1 MIRRNRPPHSFV
13 TATGFS
19 SALCLPTLPNGS
31 AEPRLVEAMC
41 LPVEVVPTECALAEA
56 ARRMVARAV
65 AWLVVVDGDKPV
77 GSLGGQDVLR
87 AVLAGDPAGQTVGE
101 VMDTSHRYAVLGENL
116 QLVVA
121 RLGAGAVPRPVL
133 VVDDAGRVVG
143 LLDPERV
150 AAALKAAAHE
160 PAPAGRAWLAPAL
173 IRALPDLVWLKDPDG
188 TFLACNHR
196 FERLMGA
203 PEEAVIGHTDYDFMA
218 WDLADSFR
226 QSDLAAIHAG
236 CAQRSE
242 QEVRFADDGHREL
255 VEIIKTPMFDQQG
268 GLIGVLAVGRDIGE
282 ARRAQQALRERE
294 AIFSS
299 IVSQAADS
307 IALMDVESRCFV
319 EFNDACHRNLGYSRE
334 EFARLDV
341 RDIDCL
347 LTPEEIAAGV
357 ARMIGPTGHVLETR
371 HRHRDGSVR
380 DVRVSGRGIRLRGE
394 RRYVAVIWSDITDSK
409 LAESRLRRANAAL
422 HTISECNQAVAR
434 ATDPARLLDEVCGLM
449 VAFGGYLLAAAKFD
463 CAADCGLPVDGQIF
477 GAGCGHVGR
486 LDSFPATPE
495 ADRPTIWRDLS
506 ANPLLAGWAE
516 GLPAG
521 AAMCALPLRAED
533 RSVGVLYVASSA
545 PGAFDEEEVR
555 LLAELGGDI
564 LFGLRVL
571 RDRRERE
578 VAEKRQRVTERQLQ
592 NLVETSP
599 TVLYSLRVTPQ
610 GEVVPITASANVQR
624 VLGYSLEETLR
635 PGWWW
640 DNLHPDDRLKTTRAT
655 EVAASGERV
664 AQAYRFAHG
673 RGGYV
678 WLRDELSRGPAL
690 DDGSCEIVGSLT
702 DISAQ
707 KTIELS
713 LEAQRRVLEK
723 VASGASLAET
733 LDVLLWGVEARLSR
747 VRASVLLL
755 DPDGVHLRHGAARQ
769 LPGGYLRAV
778 DGVAIGEAVGSC
790 GTAAWRGQTVIVRE
804 IATDPLW
811 TDFAGLAAAYGLVAC
826 WSWPIFSRE
835 GRVLGTFAL
844 YPDEPSEPDALTFE
858 QVAIATHLA
867 AIAIARHREESA
879 LRESEARFRQ
889 LFEMAPLPLSFVHA
903 DDSVGDVNRCFIET
917 FGYTRD
923 EVPTVADW
931 LRLAYPDPAYRQQ
944 VEGQHLSQR
953 VREGAER
960 RIEPVE
966 REVTCRNGERRA
978 MLVSGAPVGD
988 SFLMTFF
995 DITEMRRLD
1004 AQLEHYRHHLED
1016 LVTQR
1021 TAQLAEASERAEAAS
1036 RAKSAF
1042 LANMS
1047 HEIRTPMNAILGQ
1060 ARMLERSPLS
1070 QEQEDRL
1077 TRIRQAGSHLL
1088 ALINDILDL
1097 SKIEAGKLQL
1107 EAVDF
1112 SPEALFDQ
1120 AHSLIHDRLVARRL
1134 KFESDTDGLPP
1145 VLRGDVT
1152 RLRQAL
1158 LNYLSNAVKFTEHGG
1173 VSLRARVVSED
1184 DDTLLVRFE
1193 VSDSGIGIASEQL
1206 ARLFR
1211 SFEQADASTTRKYG
1225 GTGLGLSLTRHL
1237 AALMGGDVGVESEPG
1252 RGSTFWFTA
1261 RLQRRPG
1268 VSMPAVSLP
1277 AAPQGG
1283 AGHVRGARV
1292 LLVED
1297 NLLNQ
1302 EVAIEMLSDLGL
1314 VIDRAANGQE
1324 AVALVAANR
1333 YDLILMD
1340 MQMPVMDGLEATRRI
1355 RQMPTLA
1362 RTPIIAMTANAFDED
1377 QAACFA
1383 VGMNDFVAKPV
1394 EPETLHGVIFK
1405 WVGQPR
1411 PPIAADAASIDW
1423 RTALAGIDG
1432 LDCTRGVSVVR
1443 GRWPTYL
1450 RILRTFVSTQ
1460 GDAGPK
1466 LERALAEG
1474 RLNDVEHLAHALKG
1488 SAGNIGALK
1497 VFEMA
1502 ADVCTAIRAGGDAE
1516 AAARPVARLVRAL
1529 QPLLTALRQRLPQ
1542 EEDAP

>member
-1 MIRRNRPPHSFV
+1 
-13 TATGFS
+13 
-19 SALCLPTLPNGS
+19 
-31 AEPRLVEAMC
+31 
-41 LPVEVVPTECALAEA
+41 
-56 ARRMVARAV
+56 MVAKSV
-65 AWLVVVDGDKPV
+65 ARLVVVAGDKPL
-77 GSLGGQDVLR
+77 GSLGGQDLLR
-87 AVLAGDPAGQTVGE
+87 SVVAGDLAGLRVDE
-101 VMDTSHRYAVLGENL
+101 LMDTSHRYATLGDDL
-116 QLVVA
+116 RFVAA
-121 RLGAGAVPRPVL
+121 RLGDAAASRPVL
-133 VVDDAGRVVG
+133 VVDAAGQVIGV
-143 LLDPERV
+143 LDPVRV
-150 AAALKAAAHE
+150 FAALKDAAQA

-173 IRALPDLVWLKDPDG
+173 IRALPDLVCLKDPDG
-188 TFLACNHR
+188 TFLACNRR
-196 FERLMGA
+196 FEQLLGV
-203 PEEAVIGHTDYDFMA
+203 PEEAVIGRTDYDFMA
-218 WDLADSFR
+218 WDLADSLR
-226 QSDLAAIHAG
+226 QSDLVAIHAG

-255 VEIIKTPMFDQQG
+255 VEIIKTPMFDEQG
-268 GLIGVLAVGRDIGE
+268 DLIGVLSVGRDIAE
-282 ARRAQQALRERE
+282 ARQAQEALRERE
-294 AIFSS
+294 EIFSS
-299 IVSQAADS
+299 IVGQAADS
-307 IALMDVESRCFV
+307 IALMDVETGRFV
-319 EFNDACHRNLGYSRE
+319 EFNEVCHRNLGYSRE
-334 EFARLDV
+334 EFARLAIG
-341 RDIDCL
+341 DIDCL
-347 LTPEEIAAGV
+347 LSPDEIAAAV
-357 ARMIGPTGHVLETR
+357 ARMIGPAGHVMETR
-371 HRHRDGSVR
+371 HRRQDGSMR
-380 DVRVSGRGIRLRGE
+380 DVRVSGRGVRLRGE
-394 RRYVAVIWSDITDSK
+394 RRYLAVIWSDITERK

-434 ATDPARLLDEVCGLM
+434 AVDPVRLLDEACGLM
-449 VAFGGYLLAAAKFD
+449 VACGGYLLAGVKFNS
-463 CAADCGLPVDGQIF
+463 AGVIGWPVEGRIV
-477 GAGCGHVGR
+477 GAGSDHVLR
-486 LDSFPATPE
+486 LDSFPAEP
-495 ADRPTIWRDLS
+495 DSSRPVIWRDLT
-506 ANPLLAGWAE
+506 ANPLLEAWAE
-516 GLPAG
+516 GLPKG
-521 AAMCALPLRAED
+521 AAMCALPLCVDGCTEGA
-533 RSVGVLYVASSA
+533 LYVASSGA
-545 PGAFDEEEVR
+545 GAFDDEEVR

-571 RDRRERE
+571 RDRRERDDVE
-578 VAEKRQRVTERQLQ
+578 LRQRETERQLE

-599 TVLYSLRVTPQ
+599 TVLYSLRVTAQ
-610 GEVVPITASANVQR
+610 GDVVPITASANVER
-624 VLGYSLEETLR
+624 VLGYRLEETLR
-635 PGWWW
+635 PGWWLSK
-640 DNLHPDDRLKTTRAT
+640 LHPDDRQTMARAT
-655 EVAASGERV
+655 EVATGGERV
-664 AQAYRFAHG
+664 AQEYRFAHG
-673 RGGYV
+673 GGGYV
-678 WLRDELSRGPAL
+678 WLRDELSRGPAR
-690 DDGSCEIVGSLT
+690 DDGSFEIVGSLT

-707 KTIELS
+707 KHIELS

-733 LDVLLWGVEARLSR
+733 LDVLLWGVETRLSR

-755 DPDGVHLRHGAARQ
+755 DPDGVHLRHGAARR
-769 LPGGYLRAV
+769 LPEGYMKAV

-790 GTAAWRGQTVIVRE
+790 GTAAWRGETVIVRE

-811 TDFAGLAAAYGLVAC
+811 ANFATLAASYGLVAC
-826 WSWPIFSRE
+826 WSWPIFNRE
-835 GRVLGTFAL
+835 GRVLGSFAL

-889 LFEMAPLPLSFVHA
+889 LFEMAPLPLGFVHA

-917 FGYTRD
+917 FGYTHD
-923 EVPTVADW
+923 EVPTVGDW

-944 VEGQHLSQR
+944 VEGQRLGQR
-953 VREGAER
+953 LREMPEHR
-960 RIEPVE
+960 VEPVE
-966 REVTCRNGERRA
+966 REVTCKNGERRN

-1004 AQLEHYRHHLED
+1004 SQLEHYRHHLED
-1016 LVTQR
+1016 LVAER

-1060 ARMLERSPLS
+1060 ARLLERSHLS
-1070 QEQEDRL
+1070 QQQEDRL
-1077 TRIRQAGSHLL
+1077 VRIRQAGSHLL

-1107 EAVDF
+1107 DAVDF
-1112 SPEALFDQ
+1112 SPEVLFNQ

-1158 LNYLSNAVKFTEHGG
+1158 LNYLSNAVKFTERGC

-1184 DDTLLVRFE
+1184 GDSVLVRFE
-1193 VSDSGIGIASEQL
+1193 VRDTGIGIAPEQVH
-1206 ARLFR
+1206 RLFR

-1237 AALMGGDVGVESEPG
+1237 AALMGGEVGVKSEPG
-1252 RGSTFWFTA
+1252 LGSTFWLTA

-1268 VSMPAVSLP
+1268 VSLPVGSLTV
-1277 AAPQGG
+1277 ASEIG
-1283 AGHVRGARV
+1283 AGNVRGARV

-1314 VIDRAANGQE
+1314 VIDRAANGLE
-1324 AVALVAANR
+1324 AVELASATH

-1355 RQMPTLA
+1355 RLMPPLA
-1362 RTPIIAMTANAFDED
+1362 HTPIVAMTANAFDED

-1394 EPETLHGVIFK
+1394 EPETLHGVVFK
-1405 WVGQPR
+1405 WLGQSG
-1411 PPIAADAASIDW
+1411 PPALAEVATTDW
-1423 RTALAGIDG
+1423 RTALAGVDG
-1432 LDCTRGVSVVR
+1432 LDCARGVSIVR
-1443 GRWPTYL
+1443 GKWPTYL

-1460 GDAGPK
+1460 ADAGPK
-1466 LERALAEG
+1466 LERALADG
-1474 RLNDVEHLAHALKG
+1474 RLTDVEHIAHALKG
-1488 SAGNIGALK
+1488 SAGNIGALR

-1502 ADVCTAIRAGGDAE
+1502 ADVCSAIRAGGDA
-1516 AAARPVARLVRAL
+1516 AAVARPVARLVRTL
-1529 QPLLTALRQRLPQ
+1529 SPLLTALRQHLPQ
-1542 EEDAP
+1542 EEATP

>member
-1 MIRRNRPPHSFV
+1 MYMGYAHGYFAFPKLEGEIGPHMTFRGQKMLNWSLNNYLGLANHPEV
-13 TATGFS
+13 READAKG
-19 SALCLPTLPNGS
+19 A
-31 AEPRLVEAMC
+31 AEFGMAAPMGARMMSGQTKYHEQLER
-41 LPVEVVPTECALAEA
+41 ELAEF
-56 ARRMVARAV
+56 V
-65 AWLVVVDGDKPV
+65 GKP
-77 GSLGGQDVLR
+77 
-87 AVLAGDPAGQTVGE
+87 
-101 VMDTSHRYAVLGENL
+101 
-116 QLVVA
+116 
-121 RLGAGAVPRPVL
+121 
-133 VVDDAGRVVG
+133 DAF
-143 LLDPERV
+143 LLNF
-150 AAALKAAAHE
+150 
-160 PAPAGRAWLAPAL
+160 G
-173 IRALPDLVWLKDPDG
+173 
-188 TFLACNHR
+188 
-196 FERLMGA
+196 
-203 PEEAVIGHTDYDFMA
+203 Y
-218 WDLADSFR
+218 
-226 QSDLAAIHAG
+226 
-236 CAQRSE
+236 
-242 QEVRFADDGHREL
+242 
-255 VEIIKTPMFDQQG
+255 QG
-268 GLIGVLAVGRDIGE
+268 MI
-282 ARRAQQALRERE
+282 
-294 AIFSS
+294 S
-299 IVSQAADS
+299 I
-307 IALMDVESRCFV
+307 
-319 EFNDACHRNLGYSRE
+319 
-334 EFARLDV
+334 
-341 RDIDCL
+341 IDCL
-347 LTPEEIAAGV
+347 LTPDEIAAGV
-357 ARMIGPTGHVLETR
+357 ARMIGPAGHVLETR

-409 LAESRLRRANAAL
+409 LAESRLRRPNAAL

-449 VAFGGYLLAAAKFD
+449 VVFGGYLLAAAKFD
-463 CAADCGLPVDGQIF
+463 CADDCGLPVDGQIF

-486 LDSFPATPE
+486 LDRFPVTPE

-506 ANPLLAGWAE
+506 ANPQLANWAE

-533 RSVGVLYVASSA
+533 RSAGVLYVASSA

-664 AQAYRFAHG
+664 AQSYRFAHG

-723 VASGASLAET
+723 VASGASLSET

-769 LPGGYLRAV
+769 LPEGYMQAV

-811 TDFAGLAAAYGLVAC
+811 ADFAGLAASYGLVAC

-966 REVTCRNGERRA
+966 REVTCRNGERRT

-1016 LVTQR
+1016 LVTHR

-1193 VSDSGIGIASEQL
+1193 VSDSGIGIAPEQL

-1237 AALMGGDVGVESEPG
+1237 AALMGGDVGVESESG

-1261 RLQRRPG
+1261 CLQRRPG

-1355 RQMPTLA
+1355 RQMPTPA
-1362 RTPIIAMTANAFDED
+1362 PTPIIAMTANAFDED

-1411 PPIAADAASIDW
+1411 PPVAADAASIDW